1 MRRGDTV
8 SPSPNIQGDAMKL
21 ALLAPRERHN
31 FIYFMLF
38 FFFYYFIMSA
48 YFPFFPVW
56 LADVN
61 HLTKTDTGI
70 VFSSI
75 ALFSIVF
82 QPVFGLLAD
91 KLGLRKHLLW
101 SIVVLLILFA
111 PFFIYVLS
119 PLLQYNIYL
128 GALAG
133 GIYLGFVFS
142 GGSGAVEAYIERV
155 SRTNRFEYGRVRV
168 SGCVGWAICA
178 SLTGVLFS
186 INPNI
191 TFWIASGFAVVL
203 AVLLL
208 LSKPEASQTAQVM
221 DKLGANSRGFSLKMA
236 AELLTMPRFWG
247 FMLYV
252 VGVASIY
259 DVFDQQFA
267 NFFKSFFSSPQKGT
281 EIFGYVTTGGEL
293 LNGVIMFFAPFII
306 NRIGAKNALLIA
318 GAIMSARIIG
328 SSFATTSYEVILLK
342 TLHMFELPFL
352 LVGTFKYISSVF
364 DPRLSATLFL
374 IGFNLSKQLSGVV
387 LSVWVGRMYD
397 TVGFHQA
404 YLILGLITATFTVI
418 SIFALTSRTVQR
430 SVALDSN

>member
-1 MRRGDTV
+1 
-8 SPSPNIQGDAMKL
+8 MKL
-21 ALLAPRERHN
+21 SALTPRERHN

-48 YFPFFPVW
+48 YFPFFPIW

-61 HLTKTDTGI
+61 HLTKSETGLI
-70 VFSSI
+70 FSFI
-75 ALFSIVF
+75 ALFAIIF
-82 QPVFGLLAD
+82 QTAFGLISD

-101 SIVVLLILFA
+101 CIVGLLILFA
-111 PFFIYVLS
+111 PFFIFVLA

-142 GGSGAVEAYIERV
+142 GGAGAVEAYIERV
-155 SRTNRFEYGRVRV
+155 SRANRFEYGRVRV

-178 SLTGVLFS
+178 SITGILFS

-191 TFWIASGFAVVL
+191 TFWIASGFGLFLAALLVV
-203 AVLLL
+203 
-208 LSKPEASQTAQVM
+208 SRPEAGSTAQVL
-221 DKLGANSRGFSLKMA
+221 DKLGANRREFSLFMA
-236 AELLTMPRFWG
+236 LELLRMPRFWA
-247 FMLYV
+247 FLLYV
-252 VGVASIY
+252 IGVASIY

-267 NFFKSFFSSPQKGT
+267 NFFKGFFSSPQRGT
-281 EIFGYVTTGGEL
+281 EVFGFVTTGGEL
-293 LNGVIMFFAPFII
+293 LNALIMFFAPAII
-306 NRIGAKNALLIA
+306 NRIGAKNALLVA
-318 GAIMSARIIG
+318 GTIMSMRIIG
-328 SSFATTSYEVILLK
+328 SSFAGSGIEVIILK

-374 IGFNLSKQLSGVV
+374 IGFNLAKQISAVV
-387 LSVWVGRMYD
+387 LSPWVGRMYD

-404 YLILGLITATFTVI
+404 YLVLGLIAAAFTALSFFT
-418 SIFALTSRTVQR
+418 LTGRGMNLAQQVR
-430 SVALDSN
+430 A

>member
-1 MRRGDTV
+1 
-8 SPSPNIQGDAMKL
+8 MKL
-21 ALLAPRERHN
+21 SALTPRERHN

-48 YFPFFPVW
+48 YFPFFPIW

-61 HLTKTDTGI
+61 HLTKSETGLI
-70 VFSSI
+70 FSFI
-75 ALFSIVF
+75 ALFAIIF
-82 QPVFGLLAD
+82 QTAFGLISD

-101 SIVVLLILFA
+101 CIVGLLILFA
-111 PFFIYVLS
+111 PFFIFVLA

-142 GGSGAVEAYIERV
+142 GGAGAVEAYIERV
-155 SRTNRFEYGRVRV
+155 SRANRFEYGRVRV

-178 SLTGVLFS
+178 SITGILFS

-191 TFWIASGFAVVL
+191 TFWIASGFGLFLAALLVV
-203 AVLLL
+203 
-208 LSKPEASQTAQVM
+208 SRPEAGSTAQVL
-221 DKLGANSRGFSLKMA
+221 DKLGANWREFSLFMA
-236 AELLTMPRFWG
+236 LELLRMPRFWA
-247 FMLYV
+247 FLLYV
-252 VGVASIY
+252 IGVASIY

-267 NFFKSFFSSPQKGT
+267 NFFKGFFSSPQRGT
-281 EIFGYVTTGGEL
+281 EVFGFVTTGGEL
-293 LNGVIMFFAPFII
+293 LTALIMFFAPAII
-306 NRIGAKNALLIA
+306 NRIGAKNALLVA
-318 GAIMSARIIG
+318 GTIMSMRIIG
-328 SSFATTSYEVILLK
+328 SSFAGSGIEVIILK

-374 IGFNLSKQLSGVV
+374 IGFNLAKQISAVV
-387 LSVWVGRMYD
+387 LSPWVGRMYD

-404 YLILGLITATFTVI
+404 YLVLGLIAAAFTALSFFT
-418 SIFALTSRTVQR
+418 LTGRVVNLSQQVR
-430 SVALDSN
+430 A

>member
-1 MRRGDTV
+1 
-8 SPSPNIQGDAMKL
+8 MKL
-21 ALLAPRERHN
+21 SALTPRERHN

-48 YFPFFPVW
+48 YFPFFPIW

-61 HLTKTDTGI
+61 HLTKSETGLI
-70 VFSSI
+70 FSFI
-75 ALFSIVF
+75 ALFAIIF
-82 QPVFGLLAD
+82 QTAFGLISD

-101 SIVVLLILFA
+101 CIVGLLILFA
-111 PFFIYVLS
+111 PFFIFVLA

-142 GGSGAVEAYIERV
+142 GGAGAVEAYIERV
-155 SRTNRFEYGRVRV
+155 SRANRFEYGRVRV

-178 SLTGVLFS
+178 SITGILFS

-191 TFWIASGFAVVL
+191 TFWIASGFGLFLAALLVV
-203 AVLLL
+203 
-208 LSKPEASQTAQVM
+208 SRPEAGSTAQVL
-221 DKLGANSRGFSLKMA
+221 DKLGANRREFSLFMA
-236 AELLTMPRFWG
+236 LELLRMPRFWA
-247 FMLYV
+247 FLLYV
-252 VGVASIY
+252 IGVASIY

-267 NFFKSFFSSPQKGT
+267 NFFKGFFSSPQRGT
-281 EIFGYVTTGGEL
+281 EVFGFVTTGGEL
-293 LNGVIMFFAPFII
+293 LNALIMFFAPAII
-306 NRIGAKNALLIA
+306 NRIGAKNALLVA
-318 GAIMSARIIG
+318 GTIMSMRIIG
-328 SSFATTSYEVILLK
+328 SSFAGSGIEVIILK

-374 IGFNLSKQLSGVV
+374 IGFNLAKQISAVV
-387 LSVWVGRMYD
+387 LSPWVGRMYD

-404 YLILGLITATFTVI
+404 YLVLGLIAAAFTALSFFT
-418 SIFALTSRTVQR
+418 LTGRGVNLAQQVR
-430 SVALDSN
+430 A

>member
-1 MRRGDTV
+1 
-8 SPSPNIQGDAMKL
+8 MKL
-21 ALLAPRERHN
+21 SELTTRERHN
-31 FIYFMLF
+31 FSYFMLF

-56 LADVN
+56 LAEVN
-61 HLTKTDTGI
+61 HLTKTETGM

-82 QPVFGLLAD
+82 QTAFGLISD

-101 SIVVLLILFA
+101 SIVILLILFA
-111 PFFIYVLS
+111 PFFIFVLS
-119 PLLQYNIYL
+119 PLLQFNIWF

-178 SLTGVLFS
+178 SLTGILFS
-186 INPNI
+186 IDPNI
-191 TFWIASGFAVVL
+191 TFWIASGFALVL
-203 AVLLL
+203 ALLL
-208 LSKPEASQTAQVM
+208 ILSRPQPSQSEVVI
-221 DKLGANSRGFSLKMA
+221 DKIGANQREFSLKMA
-236 AELLTMPRFWG
+236 GELLKMPRFWA
-247 FMLYV
+247 FLLYV

-267 NFFKSFFSSPQKGT
+267 NFFKGFFSSPQQGT
-281 EIFGYVTTGGEL
+281 EIFGFVTTGGEL
-293 LNGVIMFFAPFII
+293 LNAIIMFFAPAII
-306 NRIGAKNALLIA
+306 NRIGAKNALLVA
-318 GAIMSARIIG
+318 GAIMSVRIIG
-328 SSFATTSYEVILLK
+328 SSFASSGVEVIVLK

-387 LSVWVGRMYD
+387 LSAWVGQMYD
-397 TVGFHQA
+397 SVGFHQA
-404 YLILGLITATFTVI
+404 YLILGLITASFTVI
-418 SIFALTSRTVQR
+418 SFFTLTGRGASGLI
-430 SVALDSN
+430 SPDASKA

>member
-1 MRRGDTV
+1 
-8 SPSPNIQGDAMKL
+8 MKL
-21 ALLAPRERHN
+21 SELTTRERHN
-31 FIYFMLF
+31 FSYFMLF

-56 LADVN
+56 LAEVN
-61 HLTKTDTGI
+61 HLTKTETGM

-82 QPVFGLLAD
+82 QTAFGLISD

-101 SIVVLLILFA
+101 SIVILLILFA
-111 PFFIYVLS
+111 PFFIFVLS
-119 PLLQYNIYL
+119 PLLQFNIWF

-178 SLTGVLFS
+178 SLTGILFS
-186 INPNI
+186 IDPNI
-191 TFWIASGFAVVL
+191 TFWIASGFALVL
-203 AVLLL
+203 ALLL
-208 LSKPEASQTAQVM
+208 ILSRPQPSQSEVVI
-221 DKLGANSRGFSLKMA
+221 DKIGANQREFSLKMA
-236 AELLTMPRFWG
+236 GELLKMPRFWA
-247 FMLYV
+247 FLLYV

-267 NFFKSFFSSPQKGT
+267 NFFKGFFSSPQQGT
-281 EIFGYVTTGGEL
+281 EIFGFVTTGREL
-293 LNGVIMFFAPFII
+293 LNAIIMFFAPAII
-306 NRIGAKNALLIA
+306 NRIGAKNALLVA
-318 GAIMSARIIG
+318 GAIMSVRIIG
-328 SSFATTSYEVILLK
+328 SSFASSGVEVIVLK

-387 LSVWVGRMYD
+387 LSAWVGQMYD
-397 TVGFHQA
+397 SVGFHQA
-404 YLILGLITATFTVI
+404 YLILGLITASFTVI
-418 SIFALTSRTVQR
+418 SFFTLTGRGASGLI
-430 SVALDSN
+430 SPDASKA